1 MADTVT
7 TQTLF
12 QGDKVLVMKFT
23 NVSDGTGETNVVKV
37 NVSSLNSYQGS
48 PCVAVQVDRVYA
60 MTAGMEVR
68 LNWEATTPQ
77 LIMAVPTGVMN
88 TQDYDDF
95 GGIDNNAGTGKTG
108 NITFTTV
115 GASLGDSYTIILKMR
130 KLY

>member
-1 MADTVT
+1 MADAVT

-37 NVSSLNSYQGS
+37 NVSSLTPYQGMS
-48 PCVAVQVDRVYA
+48 CVAVQIDRIYA
-60 MTAGMEVR
+60 MTSGMEVK
-68 LNWEATTPQ
+68 LNWEATSPQ
-77 LIMAVPTGVMN
+77 VIVTIPSNVTF

-95 GGIDNNAGTGKTG
+95 GGIDNNAGAGKTG
-108 NITFTTV
+108 NVTFTTTN
-115 GASLGDSYTIILKMR
+115 ATAGDMYTIILKMR